1 MCHENWYAYVYPK
14 SVAMFSRTKI
24 ITPSIAIRSSFTL
37 DKKGEL
43 YFVGSGG
50 GGGGG
55 YGITLKNES
64 ESYYKYILGLL
75 NSKLLDFFLKNISS
89 TFRGGYYAYN
99 KQYIEKL
106 PIHPINFNDP
116 QDVKKHNEIVKLV
129 EQMLKFNEKLS
140 KTKIP
145 TEKELIQRQIDT
157 TDKQIDNLV
166 YELYG
171 LTDDEIQI
179 VENLS

>member
-1 MCHENWYAYVYPK
+1 MN
-14 SVAMFSRTKI
+14 
-24 ITPSIAIRSSFTL
+24 L
-37 DKKGEL
+37 
-43 YFVGSGG
+43 
-50 GGGGG
+50 
-55 YGITLKNES
+55 
-64 ESYYKYILGLL
+64 KYILGLL